1 MEGMKMS
8 RSGRSRLQVVGALCV
23 VLGLVT
29 AACGGSKS
37 SSSTSSGT
45 KSGSTGS
52 VKPGAAGIASKP
64 RDVAGLIKL
73 DDGEA
78 MFKTRP
84 ASESRVGVTKTEVVL
99 GAHMPLSG
107 PLAAIAEKP
116 GFEAL
121 VKAVNEAGGIHGR
134 TVVLKIE
141 DNGANPA
148 KAVPAVQ
155 KLVQEDKVF
164 GIVGGQI
171 TAAQQSVMG
180 SLAQQGIPDIA
191 PNAMIAPIA
200 EPTVKTRIAYGPS
213 GQLFGY
219 ASGKYIAD
227 TYPKPKVAYFYQN
240 DSYGRDSAG
249 GVKYSVEKA
258 GGSVAADVPFN
269 LGASA
274 DFTSAAQQLVN
285 AKPDVIYVE
294 AQFPQAVPFM
304 KALRTTLGSKIPV
317 VFGNGQPEAYL
328 SSDTPDFDGTTGY
341 IYEKPFSD
349 FSIPINKVAKDFF
362 EKAGVTYKGGPALIS
377 YLAVA
382 QMSLM
387 FRAMELAG
395 PDLTRE
401 GLMEAFEK
409 GFTGDW
415 TCSVCVGP
423 AILGPDDH
431 WAGEALQLVK
441 WDNATTTL
449 KGIGSPVIYE
459 TSQGKGLR
467 QTAPELI
474 KGQ

>member
-1 MEGMKMS
+1 MK
-8 RSGRSRLQVVGALCV
+8 V
-23 VLGLVT
+23 
-29 AACGGSKS
+29 
-37 SSSTSSGT
+37 
-45 KSGSTGS
+45 
-52 VKPGAAGIASKP
+52 GAAGIASKP
-64 RDVAGLIKL
+64 RDIGGLL
-73 DDGEA
+73 TLNDGDA
-78 MFKTRP
+78 MWKTRP
-84 ASESRVGVTKTEVVL
+84 AGESRVGVTKTEVVL

-116 GFEAL
+116 GFDAL
-121 VKAVNEAGGIHGR
+121 VKAINEAGGIHGR
-134 TVVLKIE
+134 KIVLKIE

-180 SLAQQGIPDIA
+180 SLAAQGIPDIA
-191 PNAMIAPIA
+191 PNSMIAPIA

-213 GQLFGY
+213 GQLFGF
-219 ASGKYIAD
+219 ATGKFIVE
-227 TYPKPKVAYFYQN
+227 TYPKAKVAYLYQN

-249 GVKYSVEKA
+249 GVKFSVEKG
-258 GGSVAADVPFN
+258 GGSAVADVPFN

-285 AKPDVIYVE
+285 AKPDVIFVE

-304 KALRTTLGSKIPV
+304 KALRSTLGSKIPV

-328 SSDTPDFDGTTGY
+328 NGDAPDFDGATGY

-349 FSIPINKVAKDFF
+349 YSIPINKVAKDFF

-377 YLAVA
+377 YLAV
-382 QMSLM
+382 QQIGLIV
-387 FRAMELAG
+387 RAMELAG

-415 TCSVCVGP
+415 TCSVCNGP
-423 AILGPDDH
+423 AILSAEDH
-431 WAGEALQLVK
+431 WAGETLQLVK
-441 WDNATTTL
+441 WDNASTTL
-449 KGIGSPVIYE
+449 KGVGQPVSYE
-459 TSQGKGLR
+459 TSKGNGLR
-467 QTAPELI
+467 HVAPELI
-474 KGQ
+474 KTP

>member
-1 MEGMKMS
+1 MS
-8 RSGRSRLQVVGALCV
+8 RSGRSRLRVVGALCV
-23 VLGLVT
+23 ILGLVT

-37 SSSTSSGT
+37 SSGTASSGDK
-45 KSGSTGS
+45 KSGSSAS
-52 VKPGAAGIASKP
+52 VKPGAAGIASKA
-64 RDVAGLIKL
+64 RDIGGLIKL

-78 MFKTRP
+78 MWKTRP

-116 GFEAL
+116 GFEAI
-121 VKAVNEAGGIHGR
+121 VNAVNEAGGIHGR
-134 TVVLKIE
+134 KIVLKIE

-171 TAAQQSVMG
+171 TAAQQAVMG

-191 PNAMIAPIA
+191 PNSMIAPIA

-219 ASGKYIAD
+219 ATGKYILE
-227 TYPKPKVAYFYQN
+227 TYPKAKVAYLYQN

-249 GVKYSVEKA
+249 GVKYSVEK
-258 GGSVAADVPFN
+258 GGGTAVADVPFN

-285 AKPDVIYVE
+285 SKPDVIFVE

-304 KALRTTLGSKIPV
+304 KALRGTLGSKIPV

-328 SSDTPDFDGTTGY
+328 TGDSPDFDGATGF

-349 FSIPINKVAKDFF
+349 YSIPINKVAKDFF

-387 FRAMELAG
+387 LRAMELAG

-415 TCSVCVGP
+415 SCSVCVGP
-423 AILGPDDH
+423 AILGPEDH
-431 WAGEALQLVK
+431 WAGESLQLVK
-441 WDNATTTL
+441 WDNASTTL
-449 KGIGSPVIYE
+449 KAIGQPVSYE